1 MLEFRFGSLKASTV
15 SPFLLDEILRKKVFQ
30 SFRKH
35 VGRDRVVDFGP
46 SLKNMPIIVLKEK
59 NLRCCFT
66 PSALVQLKIVIQK
79 IPENWVFE
87 LKICQN
93 YRLRNPLNQTGV
105 EKEFIILPL
114 GTAVGLQRQVP
125 CHQSDVYTNF
135 QNFEPWQKVILFS
148 RVEGGRDI
156 TKQPPPSI
164 PPPPTPFMILRFL

>member
-1 MLEFRFGSLKASTV
+1 MSIYLQNESLFSLFVWVLCFTQPMDLNVKNAIHNEVSGIWRFLRIFMLEFWFGSLKAPTV
-15 SPFLLDEILRKKVFQ
+15 PPFLLDEILRKKVLQ

-87 LKICQN
+87 LKIGQN
-93 YRLRNPLNQTGV
+93 YRLRNPLN
-105 EKEFIILPL
+105 
-114 GTAVGLQRQVP
+114 
-125 CHQSDVYTNF
+125 
-135 QNFEPWQKVILFS
+135 
-148 RVEGGRDI
+148 
-156 TKQPPPSI
+156 
-164 PPPPTPFMILRFL
+164 